1 MSTDEYRDMKEF
13 ENRMQKLNDLKNGGE
28 ITYKS
33 SFKRTHLISEIKE
46 SMVDSE
52 VSVCGRLT
60 SKRKMG
66 KLIFADIYA
75 IDGTIQLSLSREAI
89 PEDFALFKEKVD
101 LGDFIG
107 VSGTV
112 IITKTGQLTVSCS
125 KVTLLTKALQPL
137 PEKFHG
143 IVNSDTKYRQR
154 YLDVISNEESRQ
166 IFIKRFQIMKD
177 IREFLYSKNFIEVET
192 PILQDVASG
201 AVAKPFTTKQNALDK
216 EYFLRISPELYLKRT
231 IACGFDRVFE
241 MGKNFRNEDMDPSHL
256 QEFTM
261 IEWYCAY
268 WSFEDNIVLLEELI
282 RYLVNSLNGNYKVTY
297 QGEEYD
303 FGTLAKFNYT
313 EEINKIIGCDVL
325 QIEDPE
331 ELKKI
336 LLDKGIAPAEDLKDI
351 VSLNTCIDYVFKRKI
366 RPNIKNPTIVY
377 NYPACMV
384 PLARRND
391 ENPKLIDMFQ
401 LIVNGWEMV
410 KAYSEL
416 VDPLIQ
422 REAFVQQ
429 MKDRAKGDEEA
440 MAIDEDYLLCMEHGF
455 PPISGLGMGIDR
467 LVAFLTD
474 QPNLRDVILFP
485 MVK

>member
-1 MSTDEYRDMKEF
+1 MSTEEYRDQSEFDNRLQKMNELKES
-13 ENRMQKLNDLKNGGE
+13 GE
-28 ITYKS
+28 IVYKS
-33 SFKRTHLISEIKE
+33 SFKRTHMISEVNE
-46 SMVDSE
+46 SMVDKE
-52 VSVCGRLT
+52 VSVCGRLI

-75 IDGTIQLSLSREAI
+75 IDGTIQISLSREEI

-107 VSGTV
+107 VTGNV
-112 IITKTGQLTVSCS
+112 MITKTGQLTVFC
-125 KVTLLTKALQPL
+125 KKLTFLTKALQGL

-154 YLDVISNEESRQ
+154 YLDVIASEESRQ
-166 IFIKRFQIMKD
+166 IFLKRYQIMRE
-177 IREFLYSKNFIEVET
+177 IREFLYEKQFIEVET
-192 PILQDVASG
+192 PMLQDVASG
-201 AVAKPFTTKQNALDK
+201 AVAKPFITKHNALDK

-261 IEWYCAY
+261 IEWYVAY

-282 RYLVNSLNGNYKVTY
+282 RRLVMKLNNSYKMMY

-303 FGTLAKFNYT
+303 FS
-313 EEINKIIGCDVL
+313 EIVRMDYIAEMNRIIGCDIL
-325 QIEDPE
+325 QFDE
-331 ELKKI
+331 
-336 LLDKGIAPAEDLKDI
+336 AEDLKKLLIEKQIAPKEDMDGLI
-351 VSLNTCIDYVFKRKI
+351 SLNTVIDYIFKRKI

-377 NYPACMV
+377 NYPAVMI

-391 ENPKLIDMFQ
+391 DNNKIIDMFQ
-401 LIVNGWEMV
+401 LIINGWEMV

-429 MKDRAKGDEEA
+429 MRDRAKGDEEA
-440 MAIDEDYLLCMEHGF
+440 MEIDEDYLLCMEHGF

-474 QPNLRDVILFP
+474 QPNLRDVVLFP